1 MIKIS
6 VIVPVYN
13 SDKYIER
20 CIRSITSQT
29 FKDWELILIDDGSTD
44 RSGIICEAYANLD
57 KRIKVIHKSN
67 SGVSSTRNI
76 GIEEAKGE
84 YITFIDSDDWIEH
97 DFFEKVTNEIEQMNV
112 PVVITGYFRDN
123 NNIIINRFKGKYKEI
138 ISIDKARKEFFLCD
152 KFSWEVCAKFYKKEI
167 LNKIKFDVNL
177 KIGEDMLFFWQV
189 LNSVEKIG
197 YLPLYKY
204 HYDISASNTMTSKF
218 SLKWFHGLKVKR
230 NIYNQVKNI
239 SKEIELLSRIVVVVE
254 MVTLAK
260 KAYEMDNY
268 KSERIIKYLQKRI
281 RKNIYLSILYP
292 KSNIMTLRQRLGI
305 IYFSLPYKFCILG
318 KKFLK

>member
-1 MIKIS
+1 MKIS

-20 CIRSITSQT
+20 CIRSIISQT

-44 RSGIICEAYANLD
+44 SSGIICESYANLD
-57 KRIKVIHKSN
+57 KRIRVIHKSN

-84 YITFIDSDDWIEH
+84 YITFVDSDDWIEY
-97 DFFEKVTNEIEQMNV
+97 DFFEKVTNEIDQMNV
-112 PVVITGYFRDN
+112 AVVITGYLKDN
-123 NNIIINRFKGKYKEI
+123 NNIITNRFKGKYKEI
-138 ISIDKARKEFFLCD
+138 IGIDKARKEFFLCD
-152 KFSWEVCAKFYKKEI
+152 KFSWAIYANFYKKEI
-167 LNKIKFDVNL
+167 LNKFKFDANL

-204 HYDISASNTMTSKF
+204 HYDISASKTMTSKF

-260 KAYEMDNY
+260 KAYEIDNY
-268 KSERIIKYLQKRI
+268 KSERIIKYLQKEI